1 MSVSANSSG
10 VVTGK
15 FTIPAGLPA
24 GAKRVSLAGAGGSK
38 GDAVF
43 VGSGT
48 ITEQVVRQITTETT
62 TMWWQSVDPL
72 AQTFSIPE
80 TGQIGAVDLW
90 FSAVGTSPII
100 VQIRETSLG
109 LPSRNVVGEARIAPG
124 GINTTAHT
132 RVTFPAPVQL
142 LGNQEYALVVLCD
155 DSVTEL
161 RIAELGK
168 WDAANSRRVT
178 AQPYQVGVLLSSS
191 NASTWTPHQDRDMT
205 FRLHKAIYTEV
216 NKTVALGNVDVTA
229 ATDLMLLAIE
239 ETPSSVTR
247 ITYELALPGGDVVT
261 VSSGQPVRL
270 AAAVTGTIAV
280 SAKLYGS
287 AAASP
292 VLVPGAQ
299 LVVGHVGTTAD
310 YVSRA
315 IPGGTG
321 VRVKAVFEAL
331 IPGGSSVVVSYKGA
345 DIGDTWQTVP
355 YVSSVAVD
363 DGFMEMVHEITG
375 VTENQVQ
382 LKLTLTGTAAARPRV
397 KNLRFMT
404 I

>member
-1 MSVSANSSG
+1 MTVSANPSG
-10 VVTGK
+10 VVAGK
-15 FTIPAGLPA
+15 FTIPTGIPA
-24 GAKRVSLAGAGGSK
+24 GAKLVTLVGASGTK

-48 ITEQVVRQITTETT
+48 ITEQVVRQVTTQTT
-62 TMWWQSVDPL
+62 QWRRIDPL
-72 AQTFSIPE
+72 AQTFSLPE
-80 TGQIGAVDLW
+80 TCQVGAVDLW
-90 FSAVGTSPII
+90 FAAVGTSKII

-109 LPSRNVVGEARIAPG
+109 LPSRTVIGEARISPG
-124 GINTTAHT
+124 DINTTTHT
-132 RVTFPAPVQL
+132 RITFAAPVQL
-142 LGNQEYALVVLCD
+142 LANQEYALVIMSD
-155 DSVTEL
+155 DSVAEL
-161 RIAELGK
+161 RLAELGK
-168 WDAANSRRVT
+168 WDANTNRWVT

-191 NASTWTPHQDRDMT
+191 NASTWTPHQDRDLA
-205 FRLHKAIYTEV
+205 FRIHKAVYVETSKTIV
-216 NKTVALGNVDVTA
+216 LGTVAVTA

-239 ETPSSVTR
+239 ETPSSQTR
-247 ITYELALPGGDVVT
+247 IAYELALPGGDIVT

-270 AAAVTGTIAV
+270 GAAVTGMITV

-287 AAASP
+287 ASASP

-299 LVVGHVGTTAD
+299 LVVGHVVTTAD

-382 LKLTLTGTAAARPRV
+382 LKLTLTGTSAARPRCR
-397 KNLRFMT
+397 NLRFMT